1 MAVANRERAN
11 LLSVSEVGVHL
22 WPLENIT
29 GEVGF
34 SVRCHISG
42 QAGEVICSVKRSRPR
57 SLGIERTPQTQ
68 DAPVAKTGKKGRGRQ
83 CGSGEGRSDTVRGRF
98 YWHQLGGRPIP
109 QTETRM

>member
-42 QAGEVICSVKRSRPR
+42 QAGEVICSVKRLRPR
-57 SLGIERTPQTQ
+57 SVGIERTPQTQ
-68 DAPVAKTGKKGRGRQ
+68 DAPVAKTGKKGA
-83 CGSGEGRSDTVRGRF
+83 
-98 YWHQLGGRPIP
+98 W
-109 QTETRM
+109 